1 MLTRSL
7 IVAAVF
13 AFVAFPL
20 SGAQAGS
27 KGGGS
32 HNQNGA
38 TNRQVSP
45 GNGTAQA
52 KQNKPKKTTKPAIS
66 DITVTKTK
74 DKASPQ

>member
-27 KGGGS
+27 KGGS

-38 TNRQVSP
+38 TNHQVSS
-45 GNGTAQA
+45 GSGTAQA
-52 KQNKPKKTTKPAIS
+52 KQNKPKKTTKPALS